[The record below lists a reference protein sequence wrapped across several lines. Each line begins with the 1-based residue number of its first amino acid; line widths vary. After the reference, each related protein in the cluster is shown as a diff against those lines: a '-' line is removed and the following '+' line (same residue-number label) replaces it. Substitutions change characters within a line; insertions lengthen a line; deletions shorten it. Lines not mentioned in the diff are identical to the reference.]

1 MTLSEFLAL
10 PGSKYAVMSK
20 ARYQADPVLETYAYS
35 PGEFLI
41 GGVAYVAMNVEPT
54 SMDELAVHL
63 EGQGNTIVFSFTM
76 DSDKVAFLTQAQVLE
91 VKRTLEDPDPNPS
104 PVSVPDAEA

>member
-41 GGVAYVAMNVEPT
+41 GGVPYVAMNVEPS
-54 SMDELAVHL
+54 SMDELAVYMQGL
-63 EGQGNTIVFSFTM
+63 GNTIVHEFTT
-76 DSDKVAFLTQAQVLE
+76 DEDKVSFLTQQQVLT
-91 VKRTLEDPDPNPS
+91 VKRTIADPE
-104 PVSVPDAEA
+104 PDAVEPETA